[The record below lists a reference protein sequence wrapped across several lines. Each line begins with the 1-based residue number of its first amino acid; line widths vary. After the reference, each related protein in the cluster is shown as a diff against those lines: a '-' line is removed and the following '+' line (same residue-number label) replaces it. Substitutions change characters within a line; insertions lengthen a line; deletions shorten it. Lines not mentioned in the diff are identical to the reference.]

1 LTEKILRT
9 WQKSLLEV
17 GKPTSWLGRVALT
30 YIL

>member
-17 GKPTSWLGRVALT
+17 GKPASWFGKVALT
-30 YIL
+30 YVL